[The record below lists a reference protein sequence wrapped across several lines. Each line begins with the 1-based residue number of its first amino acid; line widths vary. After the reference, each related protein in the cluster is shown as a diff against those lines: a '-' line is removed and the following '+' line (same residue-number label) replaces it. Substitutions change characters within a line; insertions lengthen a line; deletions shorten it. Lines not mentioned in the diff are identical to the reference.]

1 MTSILKFLCSI
12 SLLVGTPLLVLVLS
26 GSPLKP
32 YLEFPP
38 TTAYAET
45 DSFSW
50 FIFAFLSLLIAGVL
64 FPFLFRFIEFPIS
77 KDNTPPKTNFPWWGW
92 CGLCFLLLSW
102 TLAWSRFTWFQSF
115 QDHTFTPLWIGYILV
130 INALTAKQRGQCV
143 LTEKPFFFLSLFP
156 ISAAFW
162 WIFEFLNRF
171 VHNWYYLG
179 SLKLTAMT
187 YFFAATIPFSTV
199 LPAVVATTE
208 YLQAFPRLRLPYQNW
223 YRLAIPEGKGFG
235 GLNLLVACIGLM
247 GIALWPT
254 LFYPLLWLS
263 PLLLFLG
270 FQRILGEKSLLEDI
284 RKGDWSRVV
293 IPGLAGLIC
302 GFFWEMWNYYS
313 LAHWK
318 YSIPYVQGI
327 QIFEM
332 PLLGYFGYL
341 PFGITCIVCVNFLLN
356 ESISPQLPDRLNK
369 GIHFW
374 EFENST
380 SKIQSQNFHTNPGLR
395 P

>member
-1 MTSILKFLCSI
+1 M
-12 SLLVGTPLLVLVLS
+12 
-26 GSPLKP
+26 
-32 YLEFPP
+32 
-38 TTAYAET
+38 
-45 DSFSW
+45 
-50 FIFAFLSLLIAGVL
+50 
-64 FPFLFRFIEFPIS
+64 
-77 KDNTPPKTNFPWWGW
+77 
-92 CGLCFLLLSW
+92 
-102 TLAWSRFTWFQSF
+102 
-115 QDHTFTPLWIGYILV
+115 
-130 INALTAKQRGQCV
+130 
-143 LTEKPFFFLSLFP
+143 
-156 ISAAFW
+156 
-162 WIFEFLNRF
+162 
-171 VHNWYYLG
+171 
-179 SLKLTAMT
+179 
-187 YFFAATIPFSTV
+187 
-199 LPAVVATTE
+199 
-208 YLQAFPRLRLPYQNW
+208 
-223 YRLAIPEGKGFG
+223 
-235 GLNLLVACIGLM
+235 VACIGLM